1 MVKAIIDISDNAN
14 RILNVIKASYGLKDK
29 SQAIDA
35 MAEEYEDLVFEPR
48 IKASYIARLKKIEK
62 ERTTKVGTLKD
73 FRKMYKMK

>member
-35 MAEEYEDLVFEPR
+35 MAKEYEDLVFEPR
-48 IKASYIARLKKIEK
+48 IKASYIAKLKKIEK
-62 ERTTKVGTLKD
+62 ERTTRVGTLKD